1 MFTRPTVSHVCG
13 SLQGLAIGFKPGRGP
28 PARTGAG
35 MNDLAWG
42 ERAVCSICMEPLS
55 ADSSAN
61 PWSLPTE
68 MKTTQACVNGHVFH
82 KGCLLKAMRSVSG
95 RKCPECMQPMLKE
108 ICDRL
113 QEQVSGPPSL
123 GANAPDPADGG
134 LPVPQPPLSF
144 TYRRLG
150 ANAPDPADG
159 GLPVPQPPQF
169 LAHPPPDIDSQIAH
183 QRALAR
189 AANTP
194 ENVQSGHAEIV
205 EAETRVR
212 GTELAIQQYRERAA
226 AAQRSGDI
234 VTASRILE
242 HARREENLLAL
253 HRRLLEGLRQ
263 TLRDWLVRDAE
274 LQAEVQNAERED
286 LDPLTEAEVRGRLA
300 AHRIRPGGWLQ
311 HLYHRPARERARGL
325 EQWLQAAAPPRTA
338 PSAPL
343 RPTNVVNRRRRSP
356 THSWRPTR
364 RAPDEDSSGGS
375 SSDDDGVDGDAG
387 SWAVAER
394 RERQRDDRE
403 RADRDQLVRR
413 HLSRRPPPPLP
424 PPLDRDPPVQRSPPA
439 SPEPDADE

>member
-68 MKTTQACVNGHVFH
+68 MKATQACVNGHVFH

-108 ICDRL
+108 ICDTL

-134 LPVPQPPLSF
+134 LPVPQPPMQLTFRS
-144 TYRRLG
+144 
-150 ANAPDPADG
+150 
-159 GLPVPQPPQF
+159 
-169 LAHPPPDIDSQIAH
+169 LAPDIDSQIAH

-189 AANTP
+189 AAITP

-212 GTELAIQQYRERAA
+212 RTELAIQQYHEQAA
-226 AAQRSGDI
+226 AARRRGDTVTLSWSLERARS
-234 VTASRILE
+234 
-242 HARREENLLAL
+242 EENLLAL

-286 LDPLTEAEVRGRLA
+286 LDPLSEAEVRGRLA
-300 AHRIRPGGWLQ
+300 VHRIRPGGWLQ
-311 HLYHRPARERARGL
+311 ALYHRPARERARALDERARGL
-325 EQWLQAAAPPRTA
+325 EQWLQATAPPRTA

-375 SSDDDGVDGDAG
+375 SSDDDGADGDAG

-403 RADRDQLVRR
+403 RAGRDEPVRR
-413 HLSRRPPPPLP
+413 NLLRRRRPPPLP
-424 PPLDRDPPVQRSPPA
+424 PPLDRGPPVQRSPPA